1 MRSLKNYI
9 VYIVLFVLSTIFC
22 LPWYVFAQSSSNSNK
37 CSACNATPAAMQA
50 FINFEVELLESLQE
64 VSETKQTLLTN
75 PNYGLFAWW
84 MPLLWSF
91 LKSTYKKKKKNL
103 DSEFKATRAVN
114 ITTVLLT
121 EMLFENGDSAI
132 SSITILFKD
141 RAFVRDYKI
150 LQELDMS
157 ANDVIWDMWMLGIW
171 DDRASAQVQEKILWL
186 QSKYS
191 KIYW

>member
-1 MRSLKNYI
+1 MC
-9 VYIVLFVLSTIFC
+9 VIFC
-22 LPWYVFAQSSSNSNK
+22 LPSYAFAQSSSNSNK
-37 CSACNATPAAMQA
+37 CSACNATPPAMQA

-64 VSETKQTLLTN
+64 LSETKQTLLTN
-75 PNYGLFAWW
+75 PNSGLFAGWL
-84 MPLLWSF
+84 PLTRAF
-91 LKSTYKKKKKNL
+91 LDATYQKVKKNL
-103 DSEFKATRAVN
+103 DSEFKATRAIN

-157 ANDVIWDMWMLGIW
+157 TNDVIWDM
-171 DDRASAQVQEKILWL
+171 
-186 QSKYS
+186 
-191 KIYW
+191 